1 MKKLRLVWLV
11 LLTACWVGSVT
22 AQKKEEKLDFSGTW
36 IMDQK
41 KSATFIHDQRMP
53 DPFDCDTKIMISQTD
68 STITMKFSDLCREKT
83 KSGINTKETTSEK
96 KYLLDK
102 SGEKNINLLNEVIYS
117 ETEIKKKSLIIK
129 EYKGGERNKKGK
141 LIAESEYKLSNDGK
155 NLYVRIDYYLVDFPN
170 QIPSLPSSSP
180 VKQYSQLVYNLK
192 E

>member
-1 MKKLRLVWLV
+1 MKKLKLVWLM
-11 LLTACWVGSVT
+11 LLTVCWVGSVF
-22 AQKKEEKLDFSGTW
+22 AQKKDEKPNFSGTW

-53 DPFDCDTKIMISQTD
+53 DPFDCDTKIIISQTD

-96 KYLLDK
+96 KYILDK
-102 SGEKNINLLNEVIYS
+102 SGEKTTNLLNEVVYS

-155 NLYVRIDYYLVDFPN
+155 NLYVRIDYYLGDFPN
-170 QIPSLPSSSP
+170 QVPSLPSSSP
-180 VKQYSQLVYNLK
+180 VKQYSQLVYKLK